1 MSFPLAFR
9 IVTLVTSHLTNS
21 PCMVCAPS
29 ALFQGRESAQT
40 IGKQEI
46 EKIKVRA
53 IGMEQ
58 QDSSTKPHECLAVH
72 G

>member
-1 MSFPLAFR
+1 
-9 IVTLVTSHLTNS
+9 
-21 PCMVCAPS
+21 MVCAPS

-46 EKIKVRA
+46 EKIKVRTMREA

-58 QDSSTKPHECLAVH
+58 QD
-72 G
+72 